1 MGITAI
7 YVATT
12 FTSPEATVNFYSL
25 ECEEL
30 NETNSFSRGC
40 KMKKSH
46 MGLLVNMSAKLP
58 IHTLLFFLG
67 VRGLGGAGVDSRKTC
82 SGSGSC
88 MASVCTSASLT
99 RTALG
104 GLNL

>member
-1 MGITAI
+1 MGITAM

-30 NETNSFSRGC
+30 NETNSFSWGC